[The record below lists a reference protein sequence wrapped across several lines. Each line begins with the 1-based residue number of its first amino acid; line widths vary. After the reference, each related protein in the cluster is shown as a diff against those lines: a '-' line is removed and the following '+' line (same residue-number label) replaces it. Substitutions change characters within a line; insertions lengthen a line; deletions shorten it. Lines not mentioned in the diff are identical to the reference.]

1 MTWDEFI
8 KQEGNKDYFKA
19 LKTFV
24 KEERATKKI
33 YPKSDEIF
41 NPFRY
46 CPIDKIKVVIL
57 GTEPYPVDVNDGLAW
72 SVRGQKI
79 SPALANIFKEIKD
92 QDTQVNGYDIDYL
105 FKSNQLI
112 SWALDGV
119 LLWNVVVTVEDNKPG
134 SHKDK
139 GWEVFTIEMIKML
152 NKEKK
157 NIVYMLWGKAAREMV
172 PFIDSQNNLVLLA
185 TNPHPKMAS
194 RGGWYKNRH
203 FIQCKEYINKHFLNK
218 KVPPLWF
225 ILK

>member
-19 LKTFV
+19 LKTFI
-24 KEERATKKI
+24 KEERVTKKI
-33 YPKSDEIF
+33 YPKPEEIF

-46 CPIDKIKVVIL
+46 CPIDEIKVVIL
-57 GTEPYPVDVNDGLAW
+57 GSEPYPVDVNDGLAW

-79 SPALANIFKEIKD
+79 SPALANIFKEIHE
-92 QDTQVNGYDIDYL
+92 QDPHVKGLHVDDL
-105 FKSNQLI
+105 FKRNQLM

-119 LLWNVVVTVEDNKPG
+119 LLWNVVVTVEDGKVG

-139 GWEVFTIEMIKML
+139 GWENFTIEMIKML

-157 NIVYMLWGKAAREMV
+157 NLVYMLWGKAAREMT
-172 PFIDSQNNLVLLA
+172 PFIDPQNNLVLLA

-194 RGGWYKNRH
+194 KGGWYKNRH
-203 FIQCKEYINKHFLNK
+203 FIQCKEYINKHFFNK
-218 KVPPLWF
+218 KLPPLWY